1 MECLFAC
8 SKLRALSAN
17 VNFRYES
24 GELAAL
30 LDNADAEVLVFH
42 RSLGDAGRGRTRPTA
57 EAAHAHRD
65 RRRRRRQSAVPDAI
79 AYDDLI
85 AAHEPLPR
93 IERSGD
99 DLLLWYTGG
108 TTGLPKGVLWHQG
121 TLLNYGAV
129 YAAGVIDR
137 PVPESVTEAAECAV
151 ELLGR
156 DHRPVP
162 LLTTPL
168 VHATAVHQ
176 ANTWFS
182 VGGMVALLRRGPV
195 DGDVVCATI
204 ERERVTLL
212 SLVGDVILRRIVARA
227 RSGRGA
233 RRALRPLV
241 APTRAQLGCDGERHA
256 QGRVA
261 QSGDDELLR
270 LARLE

>member
-1 MECLFAC
+1 MPRC
-8 SKLRALSAN
+8 SCSTARSASGSR
-17 VNFRYES
+17 RYAIDCPSS
-24 GELAAL
+24 GCSSRSTTAAPR
-30 LDNADAEVLVFH
+30 H
-42 RSLGDAGRGRTRPTA
+42 RS
-57 EAAHAHRD
+57 
-65 RRRRRRQSAVPDAI
+65 PDAI
-79 AYDDLI
+79 AYDELL
-85 AAHEPLPR
+85 AANEPLPR
-93 IERSGD
+93 VERSGD

-137 PVPESVTEAAECAV
+137 PVPETVAEAAECAV

-156 DHRPVP
+156 GTRPVP

-182 VGGMVALLRRGPV
+182 VGGMVTLLPRGPV
-195 DGDVVCATI
+195 DGAVVCATI

-227 RSGRGA
+227 RRCRSA
-233 RRALRPLV
+233 RRALRPV
-241 APTRAQLGCDGERHA
+241 VTPTRAQLGCDGERGA
-256 QGRVA
+256 QGRAA
-261 QSGDDELLR
+261 QPRHDELLR